1 MSLAE
6 VKIALSSVISNE
18 SSLFIF
24 KEEKMMLRK
33 YIAMIGLL
41 MSMLS
46 AASGDIQIRDRVVLN
61 DLLLKAE
68 NVYTVNMNSEEPLTF
83 TRAQPVQSLTVNF
96 RTQSQIEKAV
106 NATELKVILPEG
118 VVRSGDIVVR
128 CSQHADCKP
137 EFDNSWTG
145 KEGHQLLIRGMDL
158 QPGESYSMT
167 VPVTLEQTLLAN
179 LASVEATIGQS
190 ASVKEDSTDRI
201 VAPNSVISVKKAV
214 KVETRVTIHA
224 LKAAAQKIINA
235 KIFSAH
241 VVAEG
246 MESTDKL
253 SLTDGTQTWPM
264 TLQPECDVKDA
275 SCFSAEL
282 PIPSN
287 PFTFSLTAVVI
298 AQNEEL
304 NRTQLVTPLKDDSTA
319 PFIFLVQ
326 CSQDPL
332 DDRHPCTLGWGDENR
347 PAPIP
352 YLADDGWLTLSNI
365 YKHRRIT
372 AESYQAINEA
382 IKESGPLKLR
392 ITNVGWSPLD
402 PFKNQQQAPTINS
415 ERMDTDDKD
424 VHGLL
429 TPGGILPQY
438 GTLFFFYDL

>member
-1 MSLAE
+1 MILNKYR
-6 VKIALSSVISNE
+6 VVSV
-18 SSLFIF
+18 LFIAAVSISVQADIEVNDVPF
-24 KEEKMMLRK
+24 
-33 YIAMIGLL
+33 
-41 MSMLS
+41 SVNLS
-46 AASGDIQIRDRVVLN
+46 GTPADIRLQQRALFS

-68 NVYTVNMNSEEPLTF
+68 KVYTIDMDPEHLLTF
-83 TRAQPVQSLTVNF
+83 SKGQPVQSLTVNF
-96 RTQSQIEKAV
+96 KTQSQLDKAV
-106 NATELKVILPEG
+106 KSTELKIILPEG
-118 VVRSGDIVVR
+118 VVRSTQGDIEVR

-145 KEGHQLLIRGMDL
+145 KGGHQLLIRGMDL
-158 QPGESYSMT
+158 QPGESYSVTM
-167 VPVTLEQTLLAN
+167 PVTLEKTLPAD